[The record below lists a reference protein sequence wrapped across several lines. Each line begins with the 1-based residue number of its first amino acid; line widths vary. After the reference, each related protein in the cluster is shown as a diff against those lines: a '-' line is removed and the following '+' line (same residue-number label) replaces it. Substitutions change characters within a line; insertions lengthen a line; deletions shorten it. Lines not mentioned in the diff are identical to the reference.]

1 MLPPGRPTGASTSSE
16 TGFRGTFHTH
26 PRNWTGT
33 VEHVR
38 RANKL
43 VVGCDQPVQ
52 ARRTVCASF
61 RHPRDP
67 VSVDGS
73 HRSRNSKTRRFS
85 AGGGACGACGARAG
99 LVYRLPVGSS
109 KKAQQKSSR
118 ALRKRRDGAP
128 SRSVGV
134 DERVLEVGWLF
145 EVRFLLPSKGRKKRT
160 WRGGVVNN
168 GRGEVEVQT
177 RTLLG

>member
-1 MLPPGRPTGASTSSE
+1 M
-16 TGFRGTFHTH
+16 
-26 PRNWTGT
+26 
-33 VEHVR
+33 
-38 RANKL
+38 
-43 VVGCDQPVQ
+43 
-52 ARRTVCASF
+52 
-61 RHPRDP
+61 
-67 VSVDGS
+67 SVDGS

-145 EVRFLLPSKGRKKRT
+145 EVRFYYRAKDVKKRT
-160 WRGGVVNN
+160 WRGGAVKH

-177 RTLLG
+177 RTLLGRICTGTGTKNPAEVSKGGPEGATPALWCPGWAAAAGRTPLAPSGIRSCPAHVPSEAPPAG